1 MDMTQ
6 QTLISNLLNFC
17 WILSNNINF
26 IYCFI
31 VTFKVLKFNLDNNCL
46 LQQTNKQTKKKKKKD
61 LNSENK
67 LFKFKLYL
75 FG

>member
-31 VTFKVLKFNLDNNCL
+31 VTFKVWNSTLITTASC
-46 LQQTNKQTKKKKKKD
+46 NKQTDQEEKEKGLEQRKQII
-61 LNSENK
+61 
-67 LFKFKLYL
+67 
-75 FG
+75 